1 MAGIDH
7 SSNKAHPLSHLLL
20 LAYLNTKLIYPNPNT
35 QIPQHIMC
43 HRSWKRGKYD
53 TPNPWAWNGGF
64 PYGGSHNSFSW
75 NNNTGNTT
83 STNCGNTTSE
93 NCGNTTTNYNSSRNV
108 TTWTDTAT
116 AYHYN
121 NSGNK
126 TTRTGDIS
134 ANGGNASKGG
144 ATGGRSGLDFFQRVS
159 AIRLYCIATAC

>member
-1 MAGIDH
+1 
-7 SSNKAHPLSHLLL
+7 
-20 LAYLNTKLIYPNPNT
+20 
-35 QIPQHIMC
+35 MC

-53 TPNPWAWNGGF
+53 TPNPWAWSGGF

-121 NSGNK
+121 NNGNK

-144 ATGGRSGLDFFQRVS
+144 ATGGRSGLDSFFGYSPENVVVGSGERN
-159 AIRLYCIATAC
+159 YFG

>member
-1 MAGIDH
+1 
-7 SSNKAHPLSHLLL
+7 
-20 LAYLNTKLIYPNPNT
+20 
-35 QIPQHIMC
+35 MC
-43 HRSWKRGKYD
+43 HRSWKRGRYD
-53 TPNPWAWNGGF
+53 TPNPWAWNGGS

-116 AYHYN
+116 AHHYSK
-121 NSGNK
+121 SGNR

-134 ANGGNASKGG
+134 ANRGIASKGG
-144 ATGGRSGLDFFQRVS
+144 ATGGGSDLASFFFKVPDDVVVGRDG
-159 AIRLYCIATAC
+159 RTFLG